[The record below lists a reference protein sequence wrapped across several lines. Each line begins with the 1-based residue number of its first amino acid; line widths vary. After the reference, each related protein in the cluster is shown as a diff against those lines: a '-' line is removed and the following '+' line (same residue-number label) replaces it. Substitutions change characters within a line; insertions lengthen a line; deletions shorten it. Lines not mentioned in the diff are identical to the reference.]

1 MDVKLRAYKKE
12 FDYSYAIGVF
22 PTLELLDARPEQVL
36 QVLLSSQAGTNAGV
50 AKIQRICAERNIPV
64 EIADR
69 AISRLSHSEK
79 NYAIGI
85 LHKYE
90 ALLRPADNH
99 LALVNPSD
107 TGNLGTV
114 IRAMLGFGLADL
126 AVIRPAVDAF
136 DPKVIRAS
144 MGAVFRIRFQYFDDF
159 TAYNRQFGH
168 HLYPFM
174 TDGQAVLGEV
184 AFAEPFTL
192 VFGNESA
199 GLPAEFHQLGTS
211 VRIPQTA
218 QVDSLNLAVS
228 VGIALYQAAQQR
240 PGLAAGA

>member
-1 MDVKLRAYKKE
+1 MEIKLRAYKKD

-22 PTLELLDARPEQVL
+22 PTLELLDSRPEHVL
-36 QVLLSSQAGTNAGV
+36 KILSSSQAESNVGV

-79 NYAIGI
+79 NYAIGVFR
-85 LHKYE
+85 KYE
-90 ALLRPADNH
+90 APLHQTDNH

-107 TGNLGTV
+107 SGNLGTI
-114 IRAMLGFGLADL
+114 IRTMLGFGLSDL

-136 DPKVIRAS
+136 HPQVIRAS

-159 TAYNRQFGH
+159 AAYSRQFPH
-168 HLYPFM
+168 HIYPFM
-174 TDGQAVLGEV
+174 TDGQAALGEV
-184 AFAEPFTL
+184 AFEKPFTL

-199 GLPAEFHQLGTS
+199 GLPAAFHQLGTS
-211 VRIPQTA
+211 VRIPQTD

-228 VGIALYQAAQQR
+228 VGIALYQAAQQER
-240 PGLAAGA
+240 